1 MCEEVITEHSL
12 KSLEGLG
19 TYSVA
24 IATKFP
30 TDSTRFYL
38 DLYGYKVSFDS
49 DT

>member
-1 MCEEVITEHSL
+1 MCNEVITEHSL
-12 KSLEGLG
+12 KSLKGPG

-24 IATKFP
+24 KATKFL

-49 DT
+49 DK